1 MSLSRR
7 QVIRRGALGAVAS
20 AFATS
25 LTAIFP
31 EFGARPALAGACPD
45 QLLDCPDGPRCGAD
59 VGRCNDGKCP
69 KGSVCLDGNCVQ
81 RGCPEHMLCCLCVDR
96 LEIQTRC
103 LSAA

>member
-7 QVIRRGALGAVAS
+7 QVIRRGALGAVVS

-25 LTAIFP
+25 LNAIFP
-31 EFGARPALAGACPD
+31 EFGARPALATTCPD
-45 QLLDCPDGPRCGAD
+45 LLLDCPDTPRCGAD

-69 KGSVCLDGNCVQ
+69 KGSVCISGNCVR
-81 RGCPEHMLCCLCVDR
+81 RGCPEHMTCCLCVER

-103 LSAA
+103 ISLA